1 MSSIRYAL
9 AALYFTASVGCLALW
24 GWTAARANSAHFAIF
39 YLYPLTFELQLC
51 DGEAKIA
58 LLRRFRRTVSG
69 LVRTFSTGVLDG
81 VYLTQFGR
89 TIKYQGYFANGFRSV
104 YFPLWFPALIF
115 ALAGIGV
122 LRFRRQFSIRSDLV
136 AVSVVAT
143 LLGIVLAL

>member
-24 GWTAARANSAHFAIF
+24 GLIAARPNSAHFAIF
-39 YLYPLTFELQLC
+39 VLYPLTIEVQFC

-81 VYLTQFGR
+81 VYPTQFGR
-89 TIKYQGYFANGFRSV
+89 TIKYQTNGFRSV
-104 YFPLWFPALIF
+104 FFPLRFPALMF

-122 LRFRRQFSIRSDLV
+122 LRFRRQFSIRSTLIATTVV
-136 AVSVVAT
+136 AVLIAMAVT
-143 LLGIVLAL
+143 L